1 MKVQYEQRGHF
12 HCAPV
17 PPGPCLA
24 VLMPCFNESRTV
36 GEIAHRVL
44 AQEVVAQLVIVD
56 DGSTDGT
63 WEHLQVLSKDGRV
76 QILKHPGNMGKGAAI
91 RTALTMARQPLVVIQ
106 DADLEYDP
114 TDLKRLVEPVRS
126 GQAVAVY
133 GSRFFRKGS
142 AQTTTWHALLNR
154 LLTWVTNAV
163 TGQCLTDE
171 ATCYKLLPRELLS
184 DLNMQ
189 EKGFGFCP
197 EVTAKLSRRGIAVV
211 EVPVDYRARSR
222 AEGKKLRLRDGFIA
236 IYCLLKYSFF

>member
-91 RTALTMARQPLVVIQ
+91 RTADGRVFAGANIEVASYPEGWCAETTALGLPVASAITRPGWL
-106 DADLEYDP
+106 P
-114 TDLKRLVEPVRS
+114 TAMRRAASTASV
-126 GQAVAVY
+126 
-133 GSRFFRKGS
+133 SRP
-142 AQTTTWHALLNR
+142 TT
-154 LLTWVTNAV
+154 
-163 TGQCLTDE
+163 G
-171 ATCYKLLPRELLS
+171 
-184 DLNMQ
+184 
-189 EKGFGFCP
+189 
-197 EVTAKLSRRGIAVV
+197 RG
-211 EVPVDYRARSR
+211 
-222 AEGKKLRLRDGFIA
+222 
-236 IYCLLKYSFF
+236 C